1 MGGVVVGTVG
11 FFRDGRP
18 VRGGAGLRRGIRRR
32 LGGGRSVRPGG
43 IVRRLGGRRLGLL
56 GGRAAARRDSRK
68 QGEDT
73 SSSLLD
79 IQEEGSGSWTAQAHR
94 KHAEASRKP
103 MRRTRGFRMPFR
115 PFRKIAR
122 RLCPGV
128 VV

>member
-1 MGGVVVGTVG
+1 MSGPEGSSGVWEEGGSVCSAEEPPLGETVE
-11 FFRDGRP
+11 
-18 VRGGAGLRRGIRRR
+18 
-32 LGGGRSVRPGG
+32 S
-43 IVRRLGGRRLGLL
+43 
-56 GGRAAARRDSRK
+56 K
-68 QGEDT
+68 EDT

-122 RLCPGV
+122 RLCPGLSSRGSTASKRY
-128 VV
+128 